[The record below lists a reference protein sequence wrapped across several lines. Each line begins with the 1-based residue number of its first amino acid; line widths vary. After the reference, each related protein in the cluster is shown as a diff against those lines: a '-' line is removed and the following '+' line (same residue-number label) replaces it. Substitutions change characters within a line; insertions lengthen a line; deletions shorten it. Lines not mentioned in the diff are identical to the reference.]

1 MFLVMHQCW
10 EGTDENILRTIQV
23 LYVEPSQSLTTAS
36 LPLGDIYVYLF
47 SVINHN
53 HEIMAS
59 SEFHESFK
67 QIIKCKG
74 GFGKLSNLQLV

>member
-1 MFLVMHQCW
+1 M
-10 EGTDENILRTIQV
+10 RTSSEQ
-23 LYVEPSQSLTTAS
+23 YKFCMWNPPSLTTAS

>member
-1 MFLVMHQCW
+1 MFLVMRQCW

-23 LYVEPSQSLTTAS
+23 LYVEPSQTLTTAS
-36 LPLGDIYVYLF
+36 LRLGDIYVCLF

-74 GFGKLSNLQLV
+74 GLGKLSNLQLV

>member
-1 MFLVMHQCW
+1 M
-10 EGTDENILRTIQV
+10 
-23 LYVEPSQSLTTAS
+23 TTAS